1 MPYIGKKPA
10 DIIATAVDTTT
21 GTFSGDIDVDGTT
34 NLDVV
39 DIDGA
44 LTQDGGA
51 VFNEAGA
58 DVDFRVESDTLT
70 SALFVDGA
78 NGNVTMQGA
87 TTNIGSAA
95 GSTNF
100 QLNLNGVAS
109 KATRIHFREGVTD
122 RWLFGQG
129 AASETSD
136 FELFNAAGV
145 IALKVNRSTNLVTV
159 ANGLTLTDGNLVVA
173 SGHGIDFG
181 ANSNASGMTSE
192 LLDDYEEGTWTPS
205 SSDAG
210 GAYYSNGKYVKVGG
224 SVFIQANIG
233 NIGGGIDFGA
243 LPFVPSVQSGMALG
257 QIYQVNYP
265 SGAMQLYSHV
275 DTNSKIRFTFS
286 RDTGTP
292 LSATSTDLAHSSCTI
307 SISGFYTTTA

>member
-1 MPYIGKKPA
+1 MTRAKDISKILTDA
-10 DIIATAVDTTT
+10 DI
-21 GTFSGDIDVDGTT
+21 SGNIDVDGVT

-51 VFNEAGA
+51 VFNEGSA
-58 DVDFRVESDTLT
+58 DVDFRVESNGNANMLVVDGGNDKVSIGTATQDLTLT
-70 SALFVDGA
+70 VNESLSIRNSNRAAGINVDS
-78 NGNVTMQGA
+78 NGNVYFGTA
-87 TTNIGSAA
+87 TTDGNIVFETGHTTTGLPSTGTTKMTVA
-95 GSTNF
+95 GS
-100 QLNLNGVAS
+100 GA
-109 KATRIHFREGVTD
+109 VT
-122 RWLFGQG
+122 
-129 AASETSD
+129 
-136 FELFNAAGV
+136 
-145 IALKVNRSTNLVTV
+145 I

-181 ANSNASGMTSE
+181 ATGNVSGTSSE

-210 GAYYSNGKYVKVGG
+210 GAFYSNGKYVKVGG

-243 LPFVPSVQSGMALG
+243 LPFVPSVQSGMAFG

-275 DTNSKIRFTFS
+275 DTNSKIKFTFS

-292 LSATSTDLAHSSCTI
+292 LAATSTDLAHSSCTI